1 MPVVGHNGKPQSI
14 KFTADPYIASQ
25 AWVWLGESEDNS
37 DDAMDLV
44 KSLHKIDFD
53 DPTYQPGEKSW
64 TALKRLFQ
72 RPWWGRLW
80 VVQECLL
87 AEKASVNCGKK
98 VVGMESF
105 VHLKQIEHKYRR
117 SLAPRLKPMQVGLQS
132 PFGVILWD
140 WDRHKRM
147 IAAGGIPLFQI
158 LSVTGACKCAKAV
171 DKIFGLLSICTAE
184 DRQTIPVDY
193 RLKARDLVIMVA
205 KYHLRRRERHN
216 PLQMLQ
222 THQAKKHPSLP
233 SWVPDYTTDDFED
246 HLIFPASKDSAAFK
260 AGANNAAWNAV
271 ASRVGN
277 GRVRV
282 LDLGIISTSDVIE
295 ALLLGARFFW
305 AATLLFWGFARH
317 PFATISKV
325 RQRLQISTLVSLVA
339 GRWLNSINLRIEDER
354 SHETLVLPG
363 LIVDDVSAAFRAPF
377 VDFYLGSDL
386 AGDVENKRRRREEM
400 KEACRQWEADVSKLP
415 PDADPYRETCGRREA
430 FWRTLIADRDYY
442 WRGPPPAEW
451 DFSGRFEAWMCGRDD
466 SACREAYTRPFS
478 DAAIVRCL
486 YRSFIVTE
494 RGYLGLGRNS
504 TQRGDTVCVLRG
516 GNVPFILRKKDDGY
530 YELVGEAY
538 VHGIM
543 DGSFVR
549 KSRKEELKEFRI
561 R

>member
-1 MPVVGHNGKPQSI
+1 MPVVGHNEKPQSI

-117 SLAPRLKPMQVGLQS
+117 SLDPRLKPMQVGLQS

-140 WDRHKRM
+140 WGRHKRM

-246 HLIFPASKDSAAFK
+246 HLIFPASKDSTAFK

-295 ALLLGARFFW
+295 ALLLGGRFFW

-339 GRWLNSINLRIEDER
+339 GRWLNSINLRIEDEG

-430 FWRTLIADRDYY
+430 FRRTLIADRDYY

-466 SACREAYTRPFS
+466 SACREAYTQPFS

>member
-1 MPVVGHNGKPQSI
+1 MVGDNGKPRSI
-14 KFTADPYIASQ
+14 NIFTADLYIASQ

-53 DPTYQPGEKSW
+53 DSTYQPERKSW

-98 VVGMESF
+98 VVDMESF

-117 SLAPRLKPMQVGLQS
+117 SLDARLRPMHVDLQS

-147 IAAGGIPLFQI
+147 IATGGIPLFQM

-171 DKIFGLLSICTAE
+171 DKIFGLLSVCTAE
-184 DRQTIPVDY
+184 DRRAIPVDY
-193 RLKARDLVIMVA
+193 DLEARDLVIFVA
-205 KYHLRRRERHN
+205 KYHLKQRERHN

-222 THQAKKHPSLP
+222 THQAKKGPSLP
-233 SWVPDYTTDDFED
+233 SWVPDYTTNDFED
-246 HLIFPASKDSAAFK
+246 HLIFPASKDSVAFK

-295 ALLLGARFFW
+295 ALLLGARFLW
-305 AATLLFWGFARH
+305 AAALLFLASALH
-317 PFATISKV
+317 PFATIRKV
-325 RQRLQISTLVSLVA
+325 RQHLQISTLVSLVV
-339 GRWLNSINLRIEDER
+339 GRWLNSVNLHIEDEG

-363 LIVDDVSAAFRAPF
+363 LIVDDVSTTFRAPF
-377 VDFYLGSDL
+377 VEFYLGSDL

-400 KEACRQWEADVSKLP
+400 KEACRQWEAHVSKLR
-415 PDADPYRETCGRREA
+415 PDANPYRETCGRREA

-442 WRGPPPAEW
+442 WRGPPPAACGE
-451 DFSGRFEAWMCGRDD
+451 RFLW
-466 SACREAYTRPFS
+466 T
-478 DAAIVRCL
+478 I
-486 YRSFIVTE
+486 
-494 RGYLGLGRNS
+494 
-504 TQRGDTVCVLRG
+504 
-516 GNVPFILRKKDDGY
+516 
-530 YELVGEAY
+530 
-538 VHGIM
+538 
-543 DGSFVR
+543 
-549 KSRKEELKEFRI
+549 
-561 R
+561 